1 MNYLHIYWSIIHNRL
16 HNKVDGYAEHH
27 HIIPRSE
34 GGPDNNDNIV
44 ALTAREHYICHLLL
58 AKIYN
63 DYKMWYAVNLMSR
76 LKNKIKITSRIYEI
90 VKTNISKAMSDRMKG
105 RQSWN
110 KGKTGIYSDETI
122 ARISA
127 SLTGK
132 IQSEET
138 KAKRSATLKGHPNW
152 GPKHH
157 TDETKKLISDRVKA
171 NLPDT
176 VFKPGDVPWNKGIPM
191 AADSKE
197 KMRKKLIGRKN
208 GPRSEETKEKIRL
221 AKIGKHHSK
230 ETILKLSKRVVQYTK
245 DLVFVKE
252 WESAKAAAEVLGS
265 SKIGAVCNGHREFA
279 AGFRWFFKED
289 LCYFF

>member
-1 MNYLHIYWSIIHNRL
+1 MNYIRVYWSIIHNRL
-16 HNKVDGYAEHH
+16 DNIPDGYVEHH

-63 DYKMWYAVNLMSR
+63 DYKMWHAVNLMSR

-90 VKTNISKAMSDRMKG
+90 IKTHLAKVMSDRMKG
-105 RQSWN
+105 RPPWN

-122 ARISA
+122 ARIST

-152 GPKHH
+152 GPEHH
-157 TDETKKLISDRVKA
+157 TDETKKLISDGVKA

-191 AADSKE
+191 ATDSKE

-208 GPRSEETKEKIRL
+208 GPRSEETKEKIRR

-230 ETILKLSKRVVQYTK
+230 ETRLKLSKCVVQYTK
-245 DLVFVKE
+245 DFVFVKE
-252 WESAKAAAEVLGS
+252 WESGKAAAEALGS
-265 SKIGAVCNGHREFA
+265 PKIGEVCNGHREFA